1 MFITSTGKAV
11 EMIRMDRINDDDDD
25 DDDAGHYRGC
35 FA

>member
-25 DDDAGHYRGC
+25 DAGHYRGC